1 MLRSSVTDCKYR
13 DYEEGAVFWRCQ
25 YLDIGGW
32 EGKCPR

>member
-13 DYEEGAVFWRCQ
+13 DYEEGAGWRCQ